1 MIIFISDGR
10 LGNQIFQYSFL
21 KTISK
26 KDEIIVFLN
35 MEMFFKTFDV
45 DRHGIWHIT
54 NKYIGFFLKNIIV
67 PLMLTPLY
75 KTRIINLLEQKKDI
89 HLRPLPDWSETRGL
103 LPFIRY
109 VKTDFFQSEIFF
121 DKTLVSDLKIKD
133 TYMENA
139 RQIISGISENYTKV
153 FIHIRRGDYINKSFK
168 GDIGIDLPK
177 SYYENAINI
186 IKEEIETPI
195 FIFLSD
201 DPSYVKC
208 CFKGFEPKIILK
220 NSSEV
225 DFGIMTLCEAGIISN
240 SSYSWWGAYLMNTK
254 KKVISPKYWYG
265 WKQKVE
271 SHIGIQPTFSE
282 VIDFTDPTNDESDYQ
297 TS

>member
-26 KDEIIVFLN
+26 KDETIVCLN
-35 MEMFFKTFDV
+35 MEMFFKTFDF

-54 NKYIGFFLKNIIV
+54 NKYIRFFLNKIA

-75 KTRIINLLEQKKDI
+75 KARIINFVAQKKDI
-89 HLRPLPDWSETRGL
+89 HLGPLPDWSEKRGL

-109 VKTDFFQSEIFF
+109 VKTGFFQSEIFF
-121 DKTLVSDLKIKD
+121 DKTLVSDLQIKD
-133 TYMENA
+133 IYMVNA
-139 RQIISGISENYTKV
+139 RQIISAISEDYTKV
-153 FIHIRRGDYINKSFK
+153 FIHIRRGDYINESFM
-168 GDIGIDLPK
+168 GNMGIDLPK
-177 SYYENAINI
+177 SYYEKAINI
-186 IKEEIETPI
+186 IKKEIETPF

-208 CFKGFEPKIILK
+208 CFKELGPKIILK
-220 NSSEV
+220 NSMEV

-240 SSYSWWGAYLMNTK
+240 SSFSWWGAYFMNTK
-254 KKVISPKYWYG
+254 RKVISPKYWYG

-282 VIDFTDPTNDESDYQ
+282 VIDFSESNQ
-297 TS
+297 